1 LTRVRKRILVQPL
14 GFDYTSGFAAEQLCK
29 YLRRIVPVSPSM
41 LPAHVQ
47 SATGRKAQFVLGTA
61 GNLRHLALKG
71 LPEPSA
77 TQDTLAIIPHA
88 GTLYLSGSNS
98 RSVLFAVY
106 RFLEELGVRFL
117 RPGRDG
123 ELLPKLSRLA
133 FPRKPIIE
141 SAATDHRG
149 ICIEGSP
156 RLEHVLEILDW
167 MVKKKMNTFQ
177 LQFQHAGVF
186 WRRGLNALDTE
197 TVSTLSTEDCEAQ
210 DEQVILAVRK
220 RGMILHRVGHGW
232 TSAALGID
240 GNDWDPVKVKLTRKQ
255 RNLLAKVNGRREI
268 HKAIPCLTELC
279 YGNPAARQAFVAGV
293 VSYARRHSEVDVLH
307 VWLSDGFNNKCECD
321 KCSGKSPSDWYA
333 DLVNAICQQLK
344 QDRLH
349 TRIVFLAYVDLLW
362 PPRQEKHT
370 TDNVIFMF
378 APISR
383 CFRHAL
389 ADSKCCD
396 DMPHHRP
403 ALNRWEAPTRNR
415 AFRDLAL
422 LWKRRKLPDAFLF
435 DYHMM
440 WQVWHDGFAQDI
452 GTTLARDMTQLTELG
467 LNGLISCQPVRA
479 FYPLPFAP
487 NAMAELLWNP
497 KRGVAQ
503 TRKNIMTD
511 AFGKWA
517 HLAESYF
524 TGTIKHFRIGR
535 DSEHRTLLSAAL
547 TEKHRSRL
555 ESLDCFARENRRKL
569 RHAAGRSACGLHRL
583 SMEMLALH
591 AHQAQLLARIGLAG
605 IDDDQRTLEK
615 IARDYPKLLR
625 KTLKQYGSWID
636 PLMALPVRLALIQR
650 LGESR
655 LNQLW
660 AEYRL

>member
-1 LTRVRKRILVQPL
+1 MSRDHKRILVQPL
-14 GFDYTSGFAAEQLCK
+14 GFDCTIGFAAEQLCK
-29 YLRRIVPVSPSM
+29 YVRRIAPVSPRV
-41 LPAHVQ
+41 LPAQVRL
-47 SATGRKAQFVLGTA
+47 ATDSNPQFVLATA
-61 GNLRHLALKG
+61 GNLRDLGLKG
-71 LPEPSA
+71 LPGPSA
-77 TQDTLAIIPHA
+77 TQDTLALIAHA
-88 GTLYLSGSNS
+88 GTLYLSGSNP

-106 RFLEELGVRFL
+106 RFLEELGARFL

-123 ELLPKLSRLA
+123 EWLPKLSRLT

-197 TVSTLSTEDCEAQ
+197 AVTTLSTEDCEAL
-210 DEQVILAVRK
+210 DEQVIAAVRK

-232 TSAALGID
+232 TSAALGIE
-240 GNDWDPVKVKLTRKQ
+240 GNDWDPVEVDLTRKQ
-255 RNLLAKVNGRREI
+255 RNLLAKVNGRRDIYKEI
-268 HKAIPCLTELC
+268 PSLTELC
-279 YGNPAARQAFVAGV
+279 YGNPAAREAFVAGV
-293 VSYARRHSEVDVLH
+293 VNYACRHSEVDVLH

-321 KCSGKSPSDWYA
+321 TCSEKSPSDWYA
-333 DLVNAICQQLK
+333 VLVNAICRQLK
-344 QDRLH
+344 QDRLQ
-349 TRIVFLAYVDLLW
+349 TRIVFLGYVDLLW
-362 PPRQEKHT
+362 PPRQEKYAM
-370 TDNVIFMF
+370 DNVIFMF

-389 ADSKCCD
+389 ADSKCFD
-396 DMPHHRP
+396 DTPHHRP
-403 ALNRWEAPTRNR
+403 ALNHWEAPTRNR
-415 AFRDLAL
+415 AFGDLAL

-440 WQVWHDGFAQDI
+440 WQIWHDGFAQDI
-452 GTTLARDMTQLTELG
+452 GTTLARDMTQLAELG
-467 LNGLISCQPVRA
+467 LNGLVSCQPVRA
-479 FYPLPFAP
+479 FYPLPYAP

-503 TRKNIMTD
+503 TRKQIMTD

-524 TGTIKHFRIGR
+524 TGTIKHFRLGR
-535 DSEHRTLLSAAL
+535 DAEHRTLLSEEL

-555 ESLDCFARENRRKL
+555 ETLDRFARENRRKL
-569 RHAAGRSACGLHRL
+569 RQAAGRTRCGLHRL
-583 SMEMLALH
+583 SLEMLALH
-591 AHQAQLLARIGLAG
+591 AHQVQLLARIGLAG
-605 IDDDQRTLEK
+605 IEDDRGTLEK
-615 IARDYPKLLR
+615 IARDYPHLLR
-625 KTLKQYGSWID
+625 KTLKRYGSWID
-636 PLMALPVRLALIQR
+636 PLMALPVRQALIRR

-660 AEYRL
+660 AAHRL